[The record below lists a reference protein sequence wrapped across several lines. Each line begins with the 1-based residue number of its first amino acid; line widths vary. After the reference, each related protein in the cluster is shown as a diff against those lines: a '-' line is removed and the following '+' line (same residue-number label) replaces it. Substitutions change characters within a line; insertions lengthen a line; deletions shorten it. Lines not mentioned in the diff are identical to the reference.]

1 MAIDDVPAR
10 PVGKEAPSFRQLWA
24 WPIALGVLTLTGLL
38 SALISDGW
46 GDVWSWIALG
56 IPVATITWFSC
67 FSRR

>member
-1 MAIDDVPAR
+1 MAISDVPAHPVAKETR
-10 PVGKEAPSFRQLWA
+10 PFLRLWL

-56 IPVATITWFSC
+56 IPVAVITWFSC
-67 FSRR
+67 VSRR